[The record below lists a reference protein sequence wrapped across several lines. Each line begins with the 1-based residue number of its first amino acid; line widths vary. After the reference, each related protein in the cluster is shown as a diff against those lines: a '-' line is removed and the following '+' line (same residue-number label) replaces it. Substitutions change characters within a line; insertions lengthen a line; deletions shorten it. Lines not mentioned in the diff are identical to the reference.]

1 MPVGLLRNRMQAGHL
16 IINQLN
22 FVIMKT
28 LISSLVLILA
38 LLNNLT
44 LNAQEPY
51 QRQIQALQ
59 EEKAKVT
66 TEEKEALEDE
76 VESINDR
83 LERGSLSSEEARELK
98 EAAARK
104 RALNIENRIA
114 ILDNK
119 IALLERNKGIGKEE
133 ETQFSITDD
142 GTEVRVYF
150 GDGDWFRFDHMH
162 RKPRYDRR
170 TYSDPVF
177 AVGFSNAAIDGQSL
191 NDSPYKLA
199 GSRFFEMGW
208 SWRTRVFENTNFLR
222 LHYGF
227 SFQFYGLKPEGNQ
240 YFITEN
246 DQTYLEE
253 FDYELDKS
261 KFRQDNLVFPVYFEF
276 GPSKLHQWDDKIRYS
291 LHNQFRFG
299 IGGYGGFN
307 MSSRQKLKYER
318 DGDHVKD
325 KLKGGYNT
333 NDLIYGLSAYVGI
346 DNVLLYFKY
355 DLNPIF
361 KNDTAD
367 QHMIGLGLRIDR

>member
-1 MPVGLLRNRMQAGHL
+1 MRIFMVCLVICLACFNTVLL
-16 IINQLN
+16 
-22 FVIMKT
+22 K
-28 LISSLVLILA
+28 
-38 LLNNLT
+38 
-44 LNAQEPY
+44 AQENY
-51 QRQIQALQ
+51 QQKIEALQ
-59 EEKAKVT
+59 EEKAAVT
-66 TEEKEALEDE
+66 REEKKALEQE

-83 LERGSLSSEEARELK
+83 LDRGQLSDEEARELK

-104 RALNIENRIA
+104 RALNIENRVA
-114 ILDNK
+114 ILDNR
-119 IALLERNKGIGKEE
+119 IALLERNKGTEGQE

-142 GTEVRVYF
+142 GSQVRVYF
-150 GDGDWFRFDHMH
+150 GDGDWFRFDHRH

-208 SWRTRVFENTNFLR
+208 SWRTRVFQNTNFMR
-222 LHYGF
+222 IHYGF
-227 SFQFYGLKPEGNQ
+227 SFQFYGLKPDDNQ
-240 YFITEN
+240 YFVTEN
-246 DQTYLEE
+246 NQTFLED

-261 KFRQDNLVFPVYFEF
+261 KFRQDNLVFPVYLEF
-276 GPSKLHQWDDKIRYS
+276 GPSKLHTYDDHFRYS

-299 IGGYGGFN
+299 IGGYAGFN
-307 MSSRQKLKYER
+307 MSSRQKLKYVR

-346 DNVLLYFKY
+346 DNVQLYFKY

-361 KNDTAD
+361 KNDSPE
-367 QHMIGLGLRIDR
+367 QHMIGLGLRIDH